1 MTFNWKVKIGS
12 LLTAWHR
19 YQVMD
24 LLIPRVSNTG
34 TTMAPQSP
42 ITACPFVRWRGSGLL
57 RIIIF
62 VGVLISLK
70 LTTALGR
77 GRHSFSSLRMGSGD
91 WSRFLIQFGFMFS
104 CFLRSRG
111 RGEGNNIYATV
122 GWSLYSA
129 QWWWWTALRTN
140 RPSHSHRSSTQKRE
154 ILWFWIYWWSGCECD
169 VYLASYSQRVLDVW
183 SDHFRH
189 IVYCG
194 DCFWHSFTMLRHSA
208 THRELYFHF
217 SIFLREWLLVRRS
230 ERGNLHYDNV
240 AISGDLLAQSQ
251 PVTAH
256 ALCMNTAQAGAGAG
270 ARVLQQMFLG
280 KKKIDQRFR

>member
-24 LLIPRVSNTG
+24 LLFPRVSNTG

-91 WSRFLIQFGFMFS
+91 GSRFLIQFGFMFS

-111 RGEGNNIYATV
+111 RGEGNNIYATA

-194 DCFWHSFTMLRHSA
+194 DCFWHSFTMLRHGA
-208 THRELYFHF
+208 TDRELISISQYSSVSGSSWGGVRGAIFIMTMLLLWYKTEQTPFDFNRFYYPHIIMIASKFVYFHEIV
-217 SIFLREWLLVRRS
+217 SCS
-230 ERGNLHYDNV
+230 EHQVCGLW
-240 AISGDLLAQSQ
+240 
-251 PVTAH
+251 
-256 ALCMNTAQAGAGAG
+256 
-270 ARVLQQMFLG
+270 
-280 KKKIDQRFR
+280 